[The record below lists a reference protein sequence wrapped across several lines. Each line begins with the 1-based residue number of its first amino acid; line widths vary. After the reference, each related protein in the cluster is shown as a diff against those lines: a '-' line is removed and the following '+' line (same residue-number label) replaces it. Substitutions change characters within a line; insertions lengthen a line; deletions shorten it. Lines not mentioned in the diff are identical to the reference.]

1 MLIEYERHT
10 YPGDWV
16 SVSHAFNYNFVT
28 DLMEFFPEPY
38 IIDYDGRRA
47 CTNEVRT
54 FANREAT
61 PELAAY
67 FSDWDTDHARQF
79 FTDVSGVDCSAGRL
93 RVELCQD
100 GPGFYLDRH
109 IDIPEKLITLQVYLG
124 GGSDSWGTSL
134 YDNDTG
140 KLVHTN
146 LFKHNTGWLTWAHG
160 NVLHGVEKNMVDDT
174 RRSVIIN
181 YVAGDWKDL
190 DQLY

>member
-1 MLIEYERHT
+1 
-10 YPGDWV
+10 
-16 SVSHAFNYNFVT
+16 
-28 DLMEFFPEPY
+28 
-38 IIDYDGRRA
+38 
-47 CTNEVRT
+47 
-54 FANREAT
+54 
-61 PELAAY
+61 
-67 FSDWDTDHARQF
+67 
-79 FTDVSGVDCSAGRL
+79 L

-109 IDIPEKLITLQVYLG
+109 IDIPEKLITLQIYLG

-146 LFKHNTGWLTWAHG
+146 LFKHNTGWLTWAYG